1 MAFAHDLELES
12 SSSPLVFSV
21 RRSEPELVA
30 PAKPTPREI
39 KILSEIDSQAGLRTQ
54 IPIIQ
59 FYRNDPS
66 LAGKD
71 PVQAIRN
78 ALAEALVFYYPFA
91 GRIKEEGSD
100 GKLVVDCNEEGV
112 MFIEA
117 DADVTLDQFG
127 DALKPPFPC
136 FQELLYQ
143 PPGSDGITDAPIFL
157 IQVTRLKCGGFILAI
172 RFNHVMVDGVGL
184 IHFTLTVAGIARG
197 AMKEPPFQPVW
208 SRELLFARDPPRVTF
223 NHREYEQ
230 LTDSNDA
237 VSTDFEQRSF
247 FFGPTETASI
257 RALLPRDLDQRATT
271 FEVLTSYVWRCRTKA
286 LQIPPNEDVRMM
298 CIVDARG
305 KFDPPFPA
313 GFYGSCFA
321 FPAAVTGAGDLCEKP
336 LEYAVQLIQ
345 KARGEVSEEY
355 IDSVADL
362 MASEGRPLFTVVR
375 SCLVLDTTEAGFRN
389 LDFGWGNALYGGMAV
404 AGAGAFPAVN
414 FHVPSQNAK
423 GEEGIL
429 VLICLP
435 SQVMKAF
442 AKEVFTLHRL
452 NSEMAFMAVLE
463 SDLRAL
469 SAEARRR
476 YPAVKDGAEHAILK
490 LRTLSSPSEIAH
502 NDDILRIFLMACEV
516 RTVKLSIIGL
526 SCLQKLISHDAVS
539 PSALTEILSTL
550 KDHAEMVDEGVQLK
564 TLQTISI
571 IFQSRLHPENEDTMS
586 QALGIC
592 LRLLENT
599 RSSDSV
605 RNTAAATFRQ
615 AVALIFDRVVLAESL
630 PTGKFGF
637 GGQLSRT
644 NSVTGDVNR
653 SINLSE
659 SLDHESVSG
668 RPPVMRETLTET
680 GKLGLRLLEDLTS
693 LAAGGSAIWLRVN
706 ILQRTFALDIL
717 EFILSNYVAVFR
729 TLLPYEQALRRQICS
744 LLMTSLRTNAEL
756 EGETGEPS
764 FRRLVLRS
772 VAHIIRLYSS
782 SLITECEVFLSM
794 LLKVTFL
801 DLPLWHRIL
810 VLEILRGFCVE
821 ARTLR
826 ILFQNFDMHPK
837 NTNVVEGM
845 VKALA
850 RVVSNVQVQ
859 ESSEE
864 SLAAVAGMFSSK
876 AKGIEWSL
884 DNDASNAAVLVA
896 SEAHAITLAVEGL
909 LGVVFTVA
917 TLTDAAIDVGEL
929 ESPRCD
935 NDPPVKWTGK
945 TAVLCISMV
954 DSLWLT
960 ILDALSLI
968 LSRSQGEA
976 IVLEILKGYQA
987 FTQACG
993 ILRAV
998 EPLNSFLASLCKFTI
1013 NFPVETEKRSS
1024 ALPSPVS
1031 KRSELSVDQRDS
1043 IVLTPKN
1050 VQALR
1055 TLFNIAHRLH
1065 NVLGPS
1071 WVLVLETLAA
1081 LDRAI
1086 HSPHA
1091 TTQVKTISGP
1101 SPYRAAIVAHSS
1113 SRFSLFGA
1121 VLSSVPWQRLGSVK
1135 VARCSML
1142 RWLAA
1147 AYEEVST
1154 PVPKFT
1160 RELST
1165 QSSDFNILSSLN
1177 SQLFESSALMHISAV
1192 KSLLSALCQLS
1203 HQCMTS
1209 SSLGPTTSQKI
1220 GSISFSV
1227 ERMIS
1232 ILVNNVHRVEPFW
1245 DQVISHFLEL
1255 ADNSNPHLKNMAL
1268 DALDQSIS
1276 AVLGSD
1282 RFQDYKLSKSLEP
1295 SQEMEV
1301 NLDKLMSLECS
1312 IISPLK
1318 VLYFSTQSVDVRI
1331 GSLKILLH
1339 VLERYGEKLHYSW
1352 PNILEMLRYV
1362 ADVSEKDLVTLGF
1375 QNLRVIMNDGLSA
1388 LPTDC
1393 LQVCVDVT
1401 GAYSAQ
1407 KTELNISLTAVGLL
1421 WTMTDFIAKG
1431 LLNGPFEEKEAGV
1444 GSTVKQIDSKKMEDQ
1459 TRISN
1464 NVRDQ
1469 ASVDGVDFEKLLFS
1483 VFSLLQNLGADERPE
1498 VRNSA
1503 VRTLFQT
1510 LGTHG
1515 QKLSKSM
1522 WEDCLWN
1529 YVFPTLDRASHM
1541 VATSSKD
1548 EWQGKELGT
1557 RGGKAVHM
1565 LIHHSRNTAQKQWDE
1580 TLVLVLGGI
1589 ARILRLFFP
1598 FFTSLSNFWSGWE
1611 SLLQFVE
1618 NSILNGSKEVALAAI
1633 NCLQTTV
1640 NSHSSKGNMPM
1651 PYLISVIDVYELVL
1665 RKPSSYR
1672 GNAADKVTQEILHGL
1687 GELYVQAQGLFN
1699 DVIYTQLIAIID
1711 LAVKQAMLTNDNF
1724 EMEFGN
1730 VPPVLRTI
1738 LEILP
1743 LLRPTEHISST
1754 WPVLLREFLK
1764 YLPRQDS
1771 HLQNEDGKI
1780 DQARDSQVNYDAPN
1794 GATPISP
1801 NKIAV
1806 SPGSGST
1813 AAIPSYIFAEKLV
1826 PVLVDLFLQAP
1837 AVEKYIIYPEII
1849 QSLGRC
1855 MTTRRDNPDNA
1866 LWRLAVEA
1874 FNRVLVHYVTKL
1886 TNGGPDSTIS
1896 KPVRTRIWKEI
1907 ADVYEIFLIG
1917 YCGRALPSNSIS
1929 AVVLEADESLE
1940 MSILNILGDTILKLP
1955 VDTPSDILQRLVSTL
1970 DRCASRTCSLPVETV
1985 ELMPPHC
1992 SRFSLTCLQKLFSL
2006 SSYSNEVNWNMT
2018 RSEVSKIS
2026 ITVLMT
2032 RCEYI
2037 LSRFLTDEN
2046 GLGDCPLPKA
2056 RLEEIIYVLQE
2067 LAHLVIHP
2075 DAASSLPLHPFL
2087 RTELA
2092 REKEKH
2098 DNRPHLFAL
2107 LPSFCELVTSREL
2120 RIRELVQVLLR
2131 LVTKELS
2138 LEKLS
2143 LATPSATCP

>member
-1 MAFAHDLELES
+1 
-12 SSSPLVFSV
+12 
-21 RRSEPELVA
+21 
-30 PAKPTPREI
+30 
-39 KILSEIDSQAGLRTQ
+39 
-54 IPIIQ
+54 
-59 FYRNDPS
+59 
-66 LAGKD
+66 
-71 PVQAIRN
+71 
-78 ALAEALVFYYPFA
+78 
-91 GRIKEEGSD
+91 
-100 GKLVVDCNEEGV
+100 
-112 MFIEA
+112 
-117 DADVTLDQFG
+117 
-127 DALKPPFPC
+127 
-136 FQELLYQ
+136 
-143 PPGSDGITDAPIFL
+143 
-157 IQVTRLKCGGFILAI
+157 
-172 RFNHVMVDGVGL
+172 
-184 IHFTLTVAGIARG
+184 
-197 AMKEPPFQPVW
+197 
-208 SRELLFARDPPRVTF
+208 
-223 NHREYEQ
+223 
-230 LTDSNDA
+230 
-237 VSTDFEQRSF
+237 
-247 FFGPTETASI
+247 
-257 RALLPRDLDQRATT
+257 
-271 FEVLTSYVWRCRTKA
+271 
-286 LQIPPNEDVRMM
+286 
-298 CIVDARG
+298 
-305 KFDPPFPA
+305 
-313 GFYGSCFA
+313 
-321 FPAAVTGAGDLCEKP
+321 
-336 LEYAVQLIQ
+336 
-345 KARGEVSEEY
+345 
-355 IDSVADL
+355 
-362 MASEGRPLFTVVR
+362 
-375 SCLVLDTTEAGFRN
+375 
-389 LDFGWGNALYGGMAV
+389 
-404 AGAGAFPAVN
+404 
-414 FHVPSQNAK
+414 
-423 GEEGIL
+423 
-429 VLICLP
+429 
-435 SQVMKAF
+435 
-442 AKEVFTLHRL
+442 
-452 NSEMAFMAVLE
+452 MAFMAVLE

-810 VLEILRGFCVE
+810 VLEILR
-821 ARTLR
+821 TLWPFTTESSSA
-826 ILFQNFDMHPK
+826 IQLITISTLTLPLFLLRHPK

-1091 TTQVKTISGP
+1091 TTQ
-1101 SPYRAAIVAHSS
+1101 
-1113 SRFSLFGA
+1113 
-1121 VLSSVPWQRLGSVK
+1121 
-1135 VARCSML
+1135 
-1142 RWLAA
+1142 
-1147 AYEEVST
+1147 EVST

-1245 DQVISHFLEL
+1245 DQL

-1444 GSTVKQIDSKKMEDQ
+1444 GSTVKQIDRKKMEDQ
-1459 TRISN
+1459 TRISY

-2075 DAASSLPLHPFL
+2075 DAASSLPLHPLL

-2143 LATPSATCP
+2143 LASEKNTSR

>member
-1 MAFAHDLELES
+1 
-12 SSSPLVFSV
+12 
-21 RRSEPELVA
+21 
-30 PAKPTPREI
+30 
-39 KILSEIDSQAGLRTQ
+39 
-54 IPIIQ
+54 
-59 FYRNDPS
+59 
-66 LAGKD
+66 
-71 PVQAIRN
+71 
-78 ALAEALVFYYPFA
+78 
-91 GRIKEEGSD
+91 
-100 GKLVVDCNEEGV
+100 

-117 DADVTLDQFG
+117 DADVTLEQFG
-127 DALKPPFPC
+127 DALKPPFP
-136 FQELLYQ
+136 FRRK
-143 PPGSDGITDAPIFL
+143 PP
-157 IQVTRLKCGGFILAI
+157 QLAI
-172 RFNHVMVDGVGL
+172 WGKEGERRSYNNGRATWEYKNYGSTGSKM
-184 IHFTLTVAGIARG
+184 RG
-197 AMKEPPFQPVW
+197 AG
-208 SRELLFARDPPRVTF
+208 
-223 NHREYEQ
+223 
-230 LTDSNDA
+230 SNDRNGLRTCISHRSMF
-237 VSTDFEQRSF
+237 STSHES
-247 FFGPTETASI
+247 S
-257 RALLPRDLDQRATT
+257 LLRR
-271 FEVLTSYVWRCRTKA
+271 
-286 LQIPPNEDVRMM
+286 
-298 CIVDARG
+298 
-305 KFDPPFPA
+305 
-313 GFYGSCFA
+313 
-321 FPAAVTGAGDLCEKP
+321 
-336 LEYAVQLIQ
+336 
-345 KARGEVSEEY
+345 
-355 IDSVADL
+355 
-362 MASEGRPLFTVVR
+362 
-375 SCLVLDTTEAGFRN
+375 
-389 LDFGWGNALYGGMAV
+389 
-404 AGAGAFPAVN
+404 
-414 FHVPSQNAK
+414 
-423 GEEGIL
+423 
-429 VLICLP
+429 
-435 SQVMKAF
+435 
-442 AKEVFTLHRL
+442 

-476 YPAVKDGAEHAILK
+476 YPTVKDGAEHAILK

-516 RTVKLSIIGL
+516 RTVKLSVIGL

-539 PSALTEILSTL
+539 PSALREILSTL
-550 KDHAEMVDEGVQLK
+550 KDHAEMADEGVQLK

-615 AVALIFDRVVLAESL
+615 AVALIFDRVVFAESL
-630 PTGKFGF
+630 PAGKFVF

-653 SINLSE
+653 GINLSD
-659 SLDHESVSG
+659 SLGHESISG

-693 LAAGGSAIWLRVN
+693 LAAGGSAIWLCVN

-850 RVVSNVQVQ
+850 RVVSNVQAQ

-917 TLTDAAIDVGEL
+917 TLTDEAIDVGEL

-935 NDPPVKWTGK
+935 NDPPVKWSGK

-1013 NFPVETEKRSS
+1013 NFPVETEKRS

-1091 TTQVKTISGP
+1091 TTQ
-1101 SPYRAAIVAHSS
+1101 
-1113 SRFSLFGA
+1113 
-1121 VLSSVPWQRLGSVK
+1121 
-1135 VARCSML
+1135 
-1142 RWLAA
+1142 
-1147 AYEEVST
+1147 EVST

-1232 ILVNNVHRVEPFW
+1232 ILVNNAHRVEPFW

-1255 ADNSNPHLKNMAL
+1255 ADNSNTHLKNMAL
-1268 DALDQSIS
+1268 DALDQCIS

-1282 RFQDYKLSKSLEP
+1282 RFQDYKLSKSLES

-1301 NLDKLMSLECS
+1301 NLDKLRSLECS
-1312 IISPLK
+1312 VISPLK
-1318 VLYFSTQSVDVRI
+1318 VLYFSTQSVDVRV

-1541 VATSSKD
+1541 AATSSKD

-1598 FFTSLSNFWSGWE
+1598 FFTSLSNFWSGGFTIKRSCIWYFNLVPDLILFCVGWE

-1640 NSHSSKGNMPM
+1640 NSHSSKGHMPM

-1672 GNAADKVTQEILHGL
+1672 GNAADKVMQEILHGL

-1699 DVIYTQLIAIID
+1699 DVAYTQLIAIID

-1743 LLRPTEHISST
+1743 LLRPTEHISSM
-1754 WPVLLREFLK
+1754 WPVLLREFLQ

-1771 HLQNEDGKI
+1771 YLQNED
-1780 DQARDSQVNYDAPN
+1780 DSQVNYDAPN

-1813 AAIPSYIFAEKLV
+1813 AAITAIPSYIFAEKLV

-1855 MTTRRDNPDNA
+1855 MTTRRDNPDSA

-1874 FNRVLVHYVTKL
+1874 FNHVLIDYVTKL
-1886 TNGGPDSTIS
+1886 INGGPDSTIS

-1907 ADVYEIFLIG
+1907 ADVYEIFLVG
-1917 YCGRALPSNSIS
+1917 YCGRALPSNSLS

-1955 VDTPSDILQRLVSTL
+1955 VDTPLDILQRLVSTL

-2006 SSYSNEVNWNMT
+2006 CSYSNEVNWNMT

-2056 RLEEIIYVLQE
+2056 RLDEIIYVLQE

-2075 DAASSLPLHPFL
+2075 DAAPILPLHPLL
-2087 RTELA
+2087 RTGLA
-2092 REKEKH
+2092 EEKEKH
-2098 DNRPHLFAL
+2098 DNRPHLFVL
-2107 LPSFCELVTSREL
+2107 LPSLCELVTSREL

-2131 LVTKELS
+2131 LVTKKLS

-2143 LATPSATCP
+2143 LASENTYEIPSFSSFTLTTLEPPIGDFHSLLFSVACHKLWSTILSQLHQISPTQYNGAADRIVWFSQPDILKAGTAKKRKKSVKMVQVRGSICPMHCQFCCTKSLKYYESDVEPDFFNSGPGLIFLFVSANLSWSFKCSVLRKKRALYFGIPELDLNMSPGEEINKLSVFYLVLIEKKDHSIWDIAILYSIYPRSFCLYSHCNEYNLKTQLIRYEDSLLVHI

>member
-1 MAFAHDLELES
+1 
-12 SSSPLVFSV
+12 
-21 RRSEPELVA
+21 
-30 PAKPTPREI
+30 
-39 KILSEIDSQAGLRTQ
+39 
-54 IPIIQ
+54 
-59 FYRNDPS
+59 
-66 LAGKD
+66 
-71 PVQAIRN
+71 
-78 ALAEALVFYYPFA
+78 
-91 GRIKEEGSD
+91 
-100 GKLVVDCNEEGV
+100 
-112 MFIEA
+112 
-117 DADVTLDQFG
+117 
-127 DALKPPFPC
+127 
-136 FQELLYQ
+136 
-143 PPGSDGITDAPIFL
+143 
-157 IQVTRLKCGGFILAI
+157 
-172 RFNHVMVDGVGL
+172 
-184 IHFTLTVAGIARG
+184 
-197 AMKEPPFQPVW
+197 
-208 SRELLFARDPPRVTF
+208 
-223 NHREYEQ
+223 
-230 LTDSNDA
+230 
-237 VSTDFEQRSF
+237 
-247 FFGPTETASI
+247 
-257 RALLPRDLDQRATT
+257 
-271 FEVLTSYVWRCRTKA
+271 
-286 LQIPPNEDVRMM
+286 
-298 CIVDARG
+298 
-305 KFDPPFPA
+305 
-313 GFYGSCFA
+313 
-321 FPAAVTGAGDLCEKP
+321 
-336 LEYAVQLIQ
+336 
-345 KARGEVSEEY
+345 
-355 IDSVADL
+355 
-362 MASEGRPLFTVVR
+362 
-375 SCLVLDTTEAGFRN
+375 
-389 LDFGWGNALYGGMAV
+389 
-404 AGAGAFPAVN
+404 
-414 FHVPSQNAK
+414 
-423 GEEGIL
+423 
-429 VLICLP
+429 
-435 SQVMKAF
+435 
-442 AKEVFTLHRL
+442 
-452 NSEMAFMAVLE
+452 
-463 SDLRAL
+463 
-469 SAEARRR
+469 
-476 YPAVKDGAEHAILK
+476 
-490 LRTLSSPSEIAH
+490 
-502 NDDILRIFLMACEV
+502 
-516 RTVKLSIIGL
+516 
-526 SCLQKLISHDAVS
+526 
-539 PSALTEILSTL
+539 
-550 KDHAEMVDEGVQLK
+550 
-564 TLQTISI
+564 
-571 IFQSRLHPENEDTMS
+571 
-586 QALGIC
+586 
-592 LRLLENT
+592 
-599 RSSDSV
+599 
-605 RNTAAATFRQ
+605 
-615 AVALIFDRVVLAESL
+615 
-630 PTGKFGF
+630 
-637 GGQLSRT
+637 
-644 NSVTGDVNR
+644 
-653 SINLSE
+653 
-659 SLDHESVSG
+659 
-668 RPPVMRETLTET
+668 
-680 GKLGLRLLEDLTS
+680 
-693 LAAGGSAIWLRVN
+693 
-706 ILQRTFALDIL
+706 
-717 EFILSNYVAVFR
+717 
-729 TLLPYEQALRRQICS
+729 
-744 LLMTSLRTNAEL
+744 MTSLRTNAEL

-1091 TTQVKTISGP
+1091 TTQ
-1101 SPYRAAIVAHSS
+1101 
-1113 SRFSLFGA
+1113 
-1121 VLSSVPWQRLGSVK
+1121 
-1135 VARCSML
+1135 
-1142 RWLAA
+1142 
-1147 AYEEVST
+1147 EVST

-1431 LLNGPFEEKEAGV
+1431 LLHGPFEEKEAGV
-1444 GSTVKQIDSKKMEDQ
+1444 GSTVKQIDRKKMEDQ
-1459 TRISN
+1459 TRISY

-1837 AVEKYIIYPEII
+1837 AVEK
-1849 QSLGRC
+1849 C

-1955 VDTPSDILQRLVSTL
+1955 VDTPSDVS
-1970 DRCASRTCSLPVETV
+1970 
-1985 ELMPPHC
+1985 
-1992 SRFSLTCLQKLFSL
+1992 
-2006 SSYSNEVNWNMT
+2006 
-2018 RSEVSKIS
+2018 
-2026 ITVLMT
+2026 
-2032 RCEYI
+2032 
-2037 LSRFLTDEN
+2037 
-2046 GLGDCPLPKA
+2046 
-2056 RLEEIIYVLQE
+2056 
-2067 LAHLVIHP
+2067 
-2075 DAASSLPLHPFL
+2075 
-2087 RTELA
+2087 
-2092 REKEKH
+2092 
-2098 DNRPHLFAL
+2098 
-2107 LPSFCELVTSREL
+2107 
-2120 RIRELVQVLLR
+2120 
-2131 LVTKELS
+2131 
-2138 LEKLS
+2138 
-2143 LATPSATCP
+2143 

>member
-1 MAFAHDLELES
+1 
-12 SSSPLVFSV
+12 
-21 RRSEPELVA
+21 
-30 PAKPTPREI
+30 
-39 KILSEIDSQAGLRTQ
+39 
-54 IPIIQ
+54 
-59 FYRNDPS
+59 
-66 LAGKD
+66 
-71 PVQAIRN
+71 
-78 ALAEALVFYYPFA
+78 
-91 GRIKEEGSD
+91 
-100 GKLVVDCNEEGV
+100 
-112 MFIEA
+112 
-117 DADVTLDQFG
+117 
-127 DALKPPFPC
+127 
-136 FQELLYQ
+136 
-143 PPGSDGITDAPIFL
+143 
-157 IQVTRLKCGGFILAI
+157 
-172 RFNHVMVDGVGL
+172 
-184 IHFTLTVAGIARG
+184 
-197 AMKEPPFQPVW
+197 
-208 SRELLFARDPPRVTF
+208 
-223 NHREYEQ
+223 
-230 LTDSNDA
+230 
-237 VSTDFEQRSF
+237 
-247 FFGPTETASI
+247 
-257 RALLPRDLDQRATT
+257 
-271 FEVLTSYVWRCRTKA
+271 
-286 LQIPPNEDVRMM
+286 
-298 CIVDARG
+298 
-305 KFDPPFPA
+305 
-313 GFYGSCFA
+313 
-321 FPAAVTGAGDLCEKP
+321 
-336 LEYAVQLIQ
+336 
-345 KARGEVSEEY
+345 
-355 IDSVADL
+355 
-362 MASEGRPLFTVVR
+362 
-375 SCLVLDTTEAGFRN
+375 
-389 LDFGWGNALYGGMAV
+389 
-404 AGAGAFPAVN
+404 
-414 FHVPSQNAK
+414 
-423 GEEGIL
+423 
-429 VLICLP
+429 
-435 SQVMKAF
+435 
-442 AKEVFTLHRL
+442 
-452 NSEMAFMAVLE
+452 
-463 SDLRAL
+463 
-469 SAEARRR
+469 
-476 YPAVKDGAEHAILK
+476 
-490 LRTLSSPSEIAH
+490 
-502 NDDILRIFLMACEV
+502 
-516 RTVKLSIIGL
+516 
-526 SCLQKLISHDAVS
+526 
-539 PSALTEILSTL
+539 
-550 KDHAEMVDEGVQLK
+550 
-564 TLQTISI
+564 
-571 IFQSRLHPENEDTMS
+571 MS

-630 PTGKFGF
+630 PAGKFGF
-637 GGQLSRT
+637 GGQLTRT
-644 NSVTGDVNR
+644 TSVTGDVNR
-653 SINLSE
+653 SFNLSKYVLPLVIRDLLNGVVSSRPMNSLNLNLC
-659 SLDHESVSG
+659 SLDNEIVSG
-668 RPPVMRETLTET
+668 SPAVRRENLTET

-693 LAAGGSAIWLRVN
+693 LAAGGSANWLRVN

-717 EFILSNYVAVFR
+717 EFILSNYVAIFR

-826 ILFQNFDMHPK
+826 ILFQNFDLHPK

-917 TLTDAAIDVGEL
+917 TLTDEAIDVGEI

-935 NDPPVKWTGK
+935 NDPPVKWSGK
-945 TAVLCISMV
+945 TTVLCISMV

-968 LSRSQGEA
+968 LSRL
-976 IVLEILKGYQA
+976 V
-987 FTQACG
+987 
-993 ILRAV
+993 
-998 EPLNSFLASLCKFTI
+998 
-1013 NFPVETEKRSS
+1013 
-1024 ALPSPVS
+1024 
-1031 KRSELSVDQRDS
+1031 
-1043 IVLTPKN
+1043 
-1050 VQALR
+1050 ALR

-1091 TTQVKTISGP
+1091 STQ
-1101 SPYRAAIVAHSS
+1101 
-1113 SRFSLFGA
+1113 
-1121 VLSSVPWQRLGSVK
+1121 
-1135 VARCSML
+1135 
-1142 RWLAA
+1142 
-1147 AYEEVST
+1147 EVST
-1154 PVPKFT
+1154 PVKLS

-1165 QSSDFNILSSLN
+1165 QYSDFNILSSLN

-1203 HQCMTS
+1203 HQCMS
-1209 SSLGPTTSQKI
+1209 G
-1220 GSISFSV
+1220 
-1227 ERMIS
+1227 
-1232 ILVNNVHRVEPFW
+1232 VEPFW
-1245 DQVISHFLEL
+1245 DQVTSHFLEL

-1282 RFQDYKLSKSLEP
+1282 RFQDYKQSKSLET

-1301 NLDKLMSLECS
+1301 NVDKLRSLECS
-1312 IISPLK
+1312 VISPLK
-1318 VLYFSTQSVDVRI
+1318 VLYFSTQSVDVRV

-1362 ADVSEKDLVTLGF
+1362 ADVVEKDLVTLGF
-1375 QNLRVIMNDGLSA
+1375 QNLRVIMNDGLST

-1431 LLNGPFEEKEAGV
+1431 LVNGPIEGKETGV
-1444 GSTVKQIDSKKMEDQ
+1444 NSIVKQIDNEKTEDGIH
-1459 TRISN
+1459 ISN
-1464 NVRDQ
+1464 IARDK
-1469 ASVDGVDFEKLLFS
+1469 ASSIDGVDFEKLLFS

-1498 VRNSA
+1498 VRNSS

-1515 QKLSKSM
+1515 QKLSKSL

-1541 VATSSKD
+1541 AATSSKD

-1580 TLVLVLGGI
+1580 TLVLVFGGI
-1589 ARILRLFFP
+1589 ARILRMFFP
-1598 FFTSLSNFWSGWE
+1598 FFTSLSWE
-1611 SLLQFVE
+1611 SLLQYVE

-1640 NSHSSKGNMPM
+1640 NSHSSKGNMSM

-1665 RKPSSYR
+1665 RKPSSYH
-1672 GNAADKVTQEILHGL
+1672 GSAADKVTQEILHGL

-1699 DVIYTQLIAIID
+1699 DVVYTQLISIID

-1743 LLRPTEHISST
+1743 LLRPTEHICSMWS
-1754 WPVLLREFLK
+1754 VLLREFLQ

-1771 HLQNEDGKI
+1771 HLHNEDGKI
-1780 DQARDSQVNYDAPN
+1780 DQARDYQIKYDAPN
-1794 GATPISP
+1794 GATPISHNEVTAP
-1801 NKIAV
+1801 N
-1806 SPGSGST
+1806 G
-1813 AAIPSYIFAEKLV
+1813 IPSYIFAERLV

-1837 AVEKYIIYPEII
+1837 AIQKHIMYPEII

-1855 MTTRRDNPDNA
+1855 MTTRRDSPDCA

-1874 FNRVLVHYVTKL
+1874 FNRLLVDYITNL
-1886 TNGGPDSTIS
+1886 TNGGSDSGIS
-1896 KPVRTRIWKEI
+1896 KSVRTRIWKEI

-1917 YCGRALPSNSIS
+1917 YCGRALPSNSLS

-1940 MSILNILGDTILKLP
+1940 MSILNILGDTVLKLP
-1955 VDTPSDILQRLVSTL
+1955 VDTPTDILLRLVSTL

-2006 SSYSNEVNWNMT
+2006 S
-2018 RSEVSKIS
+2018 
-2026 ITVLMT
+2026 
-2032 RCEYI
+2032 
-2037 LSRFLTDEN
+2037 RFLADEN

-2056 RLEEIIYVLQE
+2056 RLEEIIYVLRE

-2075 DAASSLPLHPFL
+2075 DAASVLPLHPLL
-2087 RTELA
+2087 RSGLA
-2092 REKEKH
+2092 EDKEKH
-2098 DNRPHLFAL
+2098 NNRPHLFVL

-2120 RIRELVQVLLR
+2120 RIRELVQGLLQ

-2143 LATPSATCP
+2143 LPSEKNTSR

>member
-1 MAFAHDLELES
+1 
-12 SSSPLVFSV
+12 
-21 RRSEPELVA
+21 
-30 PAKPTPREI
+30 
-39 KILSEIDSQAGLRTQ
+39 
-54 IPIIQ
+54 
-59 FYRNDPS
+59 
-66 LAGKD
+66 
-71 PVQAIRN
+71 
-78 ALAEALVFYYPFA
+78 
-91 GRIKEEGSD
+91 
-100 GKLVVDCNEEGV
+100 
-112 MFIEA
+112 
-117 DADVTLDQFG
+117 
-127 DALKPPFPC
+127 
-136 FQELLYQ
+136 
-143 PPGSDGITDAPIFL
+143 
-157 IQVTRLKCGGFILAI
+157 
-172 RFNHVMVDGVGL
+172 
-184 IHFTLTVAGIARG
+184 
-197 AMKEPPFQPVW
+197 
-208 SRELLFARDPPRVTF
+208 
-223 NHREYEQ
+223 
-230 LTDSNDA
+230 
-237 VSTDFEQRSF
+237 
-247 FFGPTETASI
+247 
-257 RALLPRDLDQRATT
+257 
-271 FEVLTSYVWRCRTKA
+271 
-286 LQIPPNEDVRMM
+286 
-298 CIVDARG
+298 
-305 KFDPPFPA
+305 
-313 GFYGSCFA
+313 
-321 FPAAVTGAGDLCEKP
+321 
-336 LEYAVQLIQ
+336 
-345 KARGEVSEEY
+345 
-355 IDSVADL
+355 
-362 MASEGRPLFTVVR
+362 
-375 SCLVLDTTEAGFRN
+375 
-389 LDFGWGNALYGGMAV
+389 
-404 AGAGAFPAVN
+404 
-414 FHVPSQNAK
+414 
-423 GEEGIL
+423 
-429 VLICLP
+429 
-435 SQVMKAF
+435 
-442 AKEVFTLHRL
+442 
-452 NSEMAFMAVLE
+452 MAFMAVLE

-810 VLEILRGFCVE
+810 VLEILR
-821 ARTLR
+821 TLWPFTTESSSA
-826 ILFQNFDMHPK
+826 IQLITISTLTLPLFLLRHPK

-1091 TTQVKTISGP
+1091 TTQ
-1101 SPYRAAIVAHSS
+1101 
-1113 SRFSLFGA
+1113 
-1121 VLSSVPWQRLGSVK
+1121 
-1135 VARCSML
+1135 
-1142 RWLAA
+1142 
-1147 AYEEVST
+1147 EVST

-1177 SQLFESSALMHISAV
+1177 SQ
-1192 KSLLSALCQLS
+1192 
-1203 HQCMTS
+1203 
-1209 SSLGPTTSQKI
+1209 
-1220 GSISFSV
+1220 
-1227 ERMIS
+1227 
-1232 ILVNNVHRVEPFW
+1232 
-1245 DQVISHFLEL
+1245 
-1255 ADNSNPHLKNMAL
+1255 
-1268 DALDQSIS
+1268 
-1276 AVLGSD
+1276 
-1282 RFQDYKLSKSLEP
+1282 
-1295 SQEMEV
+1295 MEV

-1444 GSTVKQIDSKKMEDQ
+1444 GSTVKQIDRKKMEDQ
-1459 TRISN
+1459 TRISY

-2075 DAASSLPLHPFL
+2075 DAASSLPLHPLL

-2143 LATPSATCP
+2143 LASEKNTSR